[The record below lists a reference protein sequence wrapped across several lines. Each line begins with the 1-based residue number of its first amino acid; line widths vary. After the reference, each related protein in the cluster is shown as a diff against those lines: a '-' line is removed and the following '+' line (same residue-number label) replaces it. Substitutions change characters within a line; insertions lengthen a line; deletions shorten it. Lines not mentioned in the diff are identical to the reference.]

1 MKNIV
6 LGIFAMALV
15 ASCGT
20 MKNASSSSK
29 VGKAQPSIANTK
41 WTLADNVKGQA
52 PTLNIEG
59 SKVNGNAG
67 CNRYFGSVV
76 METAS
81 GQFTPSGLGSTKMA
95 CDNMSVEKNFLDMMQ
110 KANKYVVSG
119 TTLELYQDN
128 LLLLKFNKS
137 E

>member
-1 MKNIV
+1 
-6 LGIFAMALV
+6 MALV

-20 MKNASSSSK
+20 MKNSSTSK

-41 WTLADNVKGQA
+41 WTLADNVKGQV

-59 SKVNGNAG
+59 SKLNGNAG

-81 GQFTPSGLGSTKMA
+81 GTFTPSQMGSTKMA
-95 CDNMSVEKNFLDMMQ
+95 CENMSVEKNFMDMIQ

-128 LLLLKFNKS
+128 LLLLKFNKT

>member
-1 MKNIV
+1 
-6 LGIFAMALV
+6 MALV

-20 MKNASSSSK
+20 MKNTSASK

-41 WTLADNVKGQA
+41 WTLADNVKGQV

-59 SKVNGNAG
+59 SKLNGNAG

-81 GQFTPSGLGSTKMA
+81 GQFSPSGLGSTKMA
-95 CDNMSVEKNFLDMMQ
+95 CENMSVEKNFMDMLQ

>member
-20 MKNASSSSK
+20 MKNASSSK

-95 CDNMSVEKNFLDMMQ
+95 CDNMSVERNFLDMMQ

>member
-1 MKNIV
+1 MKNLFLSICTVAV
-6 LGIFAMALV
+6 L

-20 MKNASSSSK
+20 MKNASSSK

-41 WTLADNVKGQA
+41 WTLADNVKGQV
-52 PTLNIEG
+52 PTLVIEG
-59 SKVNGNAG
+59 SKINGNAG
-67 CNRYFGSVV
+67 CNRYFGGVT

-81 GQFTPSGLGSTKMA
+81 GKFEASQMGSTKMA
-95 CDNMSVEKNFLDMMQ
+95 CANMSVEQNFLDMLN

>member
-20 MKNASSSSK
+20 MKNSSTSK

-41 WTLADNVKGQA
+41 WTLADNVKGQT

-59 SKVNGNAG
+59 SKLNGNAG

-81 GQFTPSGLGSTKMA
+81 GTFTPSQMGSTKMA
-95 CDNMSVEKNFLDMMQ
+95 CENMSVEKNFMDMIQ

-128 LLLLKFNKS
+128 LLLLKFNKT

>member
-1 MKNIV
+1 
-6 LGIFAMALV
+6 MALV

-20 MKNASSSSK
+20 MKNSSTSK

-41 WTLADNVKGQA
+41 WTLADNVKGQT

-59 SKVNGNAG
+59 SKLNGNAG

-81 GQFTPSGLGSTKMA
+81 GTFTPSQMGSTKMA
-95 CDNMSVEKNFLDMMQ
+95 CENMSVEKNFMDMIQ

-128 LLLLKFNKS
+128 LLLLKFNKT

>member
-20 MKNASSSSK
+20 MKNTSSSK

-41 WTLADNVKGQA
+41 WTLADNVKGQV

-59 SKVNGNAG
+59 SKLNGNAG

-81 GQFTPSGLGSTKMA
+81 GQFSPSGLGSTKMA
-95 CDNMSVEKNFLDMMQ
+95 CENMSVEKNFMDMLQ

>member
-1 MKNIV
+1 
-6 LGIFAMALV
+6 MALV

-20 MKNASSSSK
+20 MKNTATSK

-41 WTLADNVKGQA
+41 WTLADNVKGQT

-59 SKVNGNAG
+59 SKLNGNAG

-81 GQFTPSGLGSTKMA
+81 GTFTPSQMGSTKMA
-95 CDNMSVEKNFLDMMQ
+95 CENMSVEKNFMDMIQ

-128 LLLLKFNKS
+128 LLLLKFNKA